1 MSKTE
6 TKKKNVITLS
16 VAGGIIILIALAL
29 VFFVGFF
36 PSVSAKSKFNRQV
49 DSLSDATVNAVT
61 FFAPNA
67 PTDLFEETE
76 VEKVFYDTEK
86 IASLLLSAA
95 DKVSFSETGKEL
107 SPSDYQYRIRFVTA
121 EGKLDFYLKDG
132 RIFISESG
140 IRYYFI
146 SKDSSAYAALKDH
159 LDSVF
164 EIKKS

>member
-36 PSVSAKSKFNRQV
+36 PSISAKSKFN
-49 DSLSDATVNAVT
+49 DKIDAVT
-61 FFAPNA
+61 GGTIDAVTVFAPNA
-67 PTDLFEETE
+67 PSGIFEETE

-86 IASLLLSAA
+86 IASLFLSAA
-95 DKVSFSETGKEL
+95 DKVRYADTGKEL
-107 SPSDYQYRIRFVTA
+107 SPSDYSYRIRFVTND
-121 EGKLDFYLKDG
+121 GSFDFYLKDG
-132 RIFISESG
+132 QIFISESG
-140 IRYYFI
+140 IRHYFI
-146 SKDSSAYAALKDH
+146 SKSESAYAELQAY

-164 EIKKS
+164 DIKKP